1 MRTALRL
8 RHWGVELGG
17 ALALVAALVTVAMF
31 SADAARAATTTVQAG
46 QQNGGLAAA
55 DEFNGAL
62 VSIAPGDTVHW
73 AWFSN
78 AFGHTIVSFN
88 QTGGVP
94 DWQTPAA
101 LTGAG
106 QSFDHTFA
114 SAGLFTY
121 YCSIHAV
128 RADADPANL
137 AASLAAGKMVG
148 RVRVASPS
156 VGGVGEAPPIASLGA
171 SDRTG
176 DGGALW
182 RVAVAG
188 LIGVLMGGCAIA
200 WWMRR
205 SRGHASA

>member
-1 MRTALRL
+1 M
-8 RHWGVELGG
+8 
-17 ALALVAALVTVAMF
+17 AAFVTVAMF
-31 SADAARAATTTVQAG
+31 TADAARAATTTVQAG

-55 DEFNGAL
+55 DEFNSA
-62 VSIAPGDTVHW
+62 VISVAPGDTVHW
-73 AWFSN
+73 AWFAN

-88 QTGGVP
+88 QTGGIP

-114 SAGLFTY
+114 SAGTFTY

-148 RVRVASPS
+148 RVRVATPS
-156 VGGVGEAPPIASLGA
+156 VGGVGEVPPIASLRA
-171 SDRTG
+171 SD
-176 DGGALW
+176 GADTNW
-182 RVAVAG
+182 GPWSAAVAG
-188 LIGVLMGGCAIA
+188 LIGMLVGGSAIA
-200 WWMRR
+200 WWIRR
-205 SRGHASA
+205 SRRRASF